1 MKQNIEFNERELS
14 VVKFALWR
22 LMSHALS
29 MAGEAARGKKNKYFK
44 KGDSE
49 AFYKDAKDAEQLL
62 EKLDKL

>member
-1 MKQNIEFNERELS
+1 MNIDLGPRELS

-22 LMSHALS
+22 FMSHALLI
-29 MAGEAARGKKNKYFK
+29 AGDAAKDKDNKYFK
-44 KGDSE
+44 EGDTE